1 MDHQDWQAQST
12 RLNGQVAAIAGHDL
26 QLWLFTFVVV
36 LVLAG
41 GVLLVGFSHQLWS
54 GVPRSAFELGVG
66 LFLLVVLF
74 TGHVLYKRNRYSK
87 AREELTREII
97 YSEKLQS
104 LSLIDP
110 LTQTFNISYLDQ
122 VLPRET
128 NRANR
133 HGTTITFMLIGL
145 AGWSKAVA
153 KRGELAGDQMLVEAA
168 QLLKNTF
175 RGSDIVLRYDACC
188 FLVIMPETGEAQAG
202 CAMQRMLERVDSW
215 NLESSAPFEL
225 DLRVGM
231 ATYARGADASG
242 VLRLAEE
249 RLVSARPPART
260 DRAIPELA
268 SCALSTPCGKRGRT
282 W

>member
-175 RGSDIVLRYDACC
+175 RGSDIVLRYDISR
-188 FLVIMPETGEAQAG
+188 FLVIMTETTEPQAR
-202 CAMQRMLERVDSW
+202 CALKRLLERFDSW
-215 NLESSAPFEL
+215 NLESGATFEL
-225 DLRVGM
+225 DLRVGI
-231 ATYARGADASG
+231 AAYTRGADSDS
-242 VLRLAEE
+242 VLKLAAE
-249 RLVSARPPART
+249 RLKSGRPTPGSDKSSREMAACVRQAT
-260 DRAIPELA
+260 GSRPEAQL
-268 SCALSTPCGKRGRT
+268 
-282 W
+282 

>member
-1 MDHQDWQAQST
+1 MDHQDWQART
-12 RLNGQVAAIAGHDL
+12 RRLNGQVAAIAGHDL

-41 GVLLVGFSHQLWS
+41 GVFLAGFSHQLWT

-66 LFLLVVLF
+66 LFLLVILF
-74 TGHVLYKRNRYSK
+74 SGHVLYKRNRYSK

-97 YSEKLQS
+97 YSERLQS

-110 LTQTFNISYLDQ
+110 LTQTFNVFYLDQ
-122 VLPRET
+122 VLPREI

-133 HGTTITFMLIGL
+133 HGSTITFMLIGL
-145 AGWSKAVA
+145 ADWA
-153 KRGELAGDQMLVEAA
+153 KVVGNRGELVGDQMLVEAA

-175 RGSDIVLRYDACC
+175 RGSDIVLRYDTCR
-188 FLVIMPETGEAQAG
+188 FLVIMPETGEPQAG

-215 NLESSAPFEL
+215 NLESSASFEL

-231 ATYARGADASG
+231 ATYVRGADASG

-249 RLVSARPPART
+249 RLASARPPART
-260 DRAIPELA
+260 DKAFPELA
-268 SCALSTPCGKRGRT
+268 SCALSTPCGKPGRT